1 MSSTNGVIPAGSVSF
16 NPCNKEYLERVEY
29 TLPLEK
35 CPDRSA
41 QITFYQSYQLL
52 RKNSPEAVY
61 QSQFAERTTSRVGKM
76 DLKYSTSNV
85 LVPSQMQKQSS
96 RDISSNSRNAR
107 LTPTNR
113 NLSPKNRV
121 KTTISQN
128 QGYGGYR
135 QQHNEQQEQQYN
147 QFGESQVLQEE
158 QAAYQKYSS
167 KYVEPNEK
175 AQYIKEIAR
184 LKGELKSLQSEDR
197 WDQLI
202 RVKEEND
209 ALTSELEK
217 IRERVRG
224 L

>member
-1 MSSTNGVIPAGSVSF
+1 MA
-16 NPCNKEYLERVEY
+16 K
-29 TLPLEK
+29 
-35 CPDRSA
+35 A
-41 QITFYQSYQLL
+41 
-52 RKNSPEAVY
+52 
-61 QSQFAERTTSRVGKM
+61 

-85 LVPSQMQKQSS
+85 LVPSQLQKQSS

-121 KTTISQN
+121 KTTVSHN
-128 QGYGGYR
+128 QGYR
-135 QQHNEQQEQQYN
+135 QQQSEQEQQYN

-209 ALTSELEK
+209 ALTGELEK